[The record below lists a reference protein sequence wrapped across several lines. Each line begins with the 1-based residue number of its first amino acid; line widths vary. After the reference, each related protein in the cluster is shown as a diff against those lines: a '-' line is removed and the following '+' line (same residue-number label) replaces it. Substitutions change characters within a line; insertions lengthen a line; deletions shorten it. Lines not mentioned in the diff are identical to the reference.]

1 MKKTKAEQVEA
12 TIPSTLG
19 QNNWKVSIWRNSMT
33 GKIQVVAREGRTVAT
48 MYNGRKVKSWQ
59 TTFGPVDMGG
69 DRQFTIILDAPR
81 LTEKLATL
89 EVAKMKQ
96 RLIDGGF
103 ATDGAINEIMEGA

>member
-1 MKKTKAEQVEA
+1 MAKSKAEKIEA
-12 TIPSTLG
+12 LVRSTLAN
-19 QNNWKVSIWRNSMT
+19 NNWRIRIWRNSMT

-48 MYNGRKVKSWQ
+48 MYNGRKIVSWQ
-59 TTFGPVDMGG
+59 TTFGMGAGGG

-96 RLIDGGF
+96 RLIENGYAVEGE
-103 ATDGAINEIMEGA
+103 INEIMKEC